1 MILAKGILITRPA
14 TLFFFSDPTVSSHCC
29 SHLRYGTTFYFEDR
43 SEHFQ
48 WSEDVYLDRL
58 QVFHGTCGR
67 QTTFLDAIVIL
78 ATYLI
83 LRT

>member
-1 MILAKGILITRPA
+1 MILAKGILITRPE
-14 TLFFFSDPTVSSHCC
+14 TLFIFSDPTVSSHCC

-67 QTTFLDAIVIL
+67 QTTFSYAIVIL